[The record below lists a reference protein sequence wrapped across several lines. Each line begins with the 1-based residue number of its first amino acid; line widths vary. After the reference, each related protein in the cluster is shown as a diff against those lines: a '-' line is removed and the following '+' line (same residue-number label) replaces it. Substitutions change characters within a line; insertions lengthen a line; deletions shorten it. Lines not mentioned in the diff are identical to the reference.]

1 MIVYLAR
8 HGEAVSVEKNPE
20 RPLSQEG
27 KNEVEKMAFLL
38 DTMGLKVNKV
48 IHSGKKRAE
57 ESAEIFSKKLC
68 NGNTSV
74 AKGLKPNDSVK
85 EFWEKSKD
93 EDNTMYVG
101 HLPFMEK
108 LASFILTDEEDRIPV
123 KIKTGGVL
131 CLEKSE
137 ERWFIRW
144 LISPEL

>member
-27 KNEVEKMAFLL
+27 KNEVEKMASLL
-38 DTMGLKVNKV
+38 ETMGLKVNKV

-68 NGNTSV
+68 DGNTSV
-74 AKGLKPNDSVK
+74 SKGLNPNDNVK
-85 EFWEKSKD
+85 EFWKKSKD
-93 EDNTMYVG
+93 EDSTMYVG

-108 LASFILTDEEDRIPV
+108 LASFILTDDEYGVLI

-137 ERWFIRW
+137 ERWYIKW
-144 LISPEL
+144 LISAEL